1 MSRNLYNWRPT
12 ARTMVFS
19 GLAGAGMLL
28 AAWQPGSAQ
37 VRRDVDPDRP
47 PVTPPAAPP
56 VEPELRR
63 GLPPEATPAT
73 ETPATRPATMMT
85 FTGKAALIESDD
97 DKVTL
102 LIDDTEE
109 KSFTVADNAKIT
121 LNSKP
126 ARLRDIQSGDVL
138 KIVTHKAEPSVAQ
151 SIVAARV
158 TETSEDSGN
167 PPRYSVADTE
177 GPKGGTNSG
186 QSSYANM
193 RSAGVVGAV
202 MPFQGRVFVM
212 QIQDGT
218 PAAELGF
225 QPGDT
230 ILIVGA
236 NGMLPTN
243 TNIQGGRVDAAQLQ
257 SGLVVV
263 PPGTVGGNAA
273 GGTIQGGAVRG
284 ATGVVPGNT
293 GVVPFVGPGIFPGS
307 GIGTDNGN
315 NQNGN
320 NQNGNNQNGNNQN
333 GNNGNATGTGTSGT
347 RPNATNQN
355 RGPVTPGAGAANADR
370 NTQGT
375 GGRTGTTTPG
385 SGAATGGSRIGT
397 PRTGGTTP

>member
-1 MSRNLYNWRPT
+1 
-12 ARTMVFS
+12 
-19 GLAGAGMLL
+19 
-28 AAWQPGSAQ
+28 
-37 VRRDVDPDRP
+37 
-47 PVTPPAAPP
+47 
-56 VEPELRR
+56 
-63 GLPPEATPAT
+63 
-73 ETPATRPATMMT
+73 
-85 FTGKAALIESDD
+85 
-97 DKVTL
+97 
-102 LIDDTEE
+102 
-109 KSFTVADNAKIT
+109 
-121 LNSKP
+121 
-126 ARLRDIQSGDVL
+126 
-138 KIVTHKAEPSVAQ
+138 
-151 SIVAARV
+151 
-158 TETSEDSGN
+158 
-167 PPRYSVADTE
+167 
-177 GPKGGTNSG
+177 
-186 QSSYANM
+186 
-193 RSAGVVGAV
+193 
-202 MPFQGRVFVM
+202 M

-320 NQNGNNQNGNNQN
+320 NQNGNNQNGNN
-333 GNNGNATGTGTSGT
+333 GNATGTGTSGT